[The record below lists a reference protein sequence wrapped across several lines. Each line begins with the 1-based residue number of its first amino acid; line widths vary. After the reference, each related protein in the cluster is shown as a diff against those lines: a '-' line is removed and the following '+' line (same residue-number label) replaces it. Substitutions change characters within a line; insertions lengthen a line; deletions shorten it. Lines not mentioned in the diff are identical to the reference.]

1 MSHAGAGSLA
11 GAAAAGVPQLLNP
24 IWADQ
29 WENADAASDAGVAI
43 TCELEQRSAS
53 DIAAA
58 LRSLLHEPR
67 FRDAASRVAD
77 EVAAM
82 PAPVD
87 HVATIEA
94 LIDDSVRHS

>member
-1 MSHAGAGSLA
+1 MSHAGAGSLL
-11 GAAAAGVPQLLNP
+11 GATATGVPQLLNP

-29 WENADAASDAGVAI
+29 WENADAASGAGVAV
-43 TCELEQRSAS
+43 TCELEQRSGS

-58 LRSLLHEPR
+58 LQRLLDDGR
-67 FRDAASRVAD
+67 FSDAASRVAD

-94 LIDDSVRHS
+94 LVSAAS